1 MQIRMLKKNKKNM
14 FSNTNISVPNQFFK
28 NTLRNLF
35 YMKAENV
42 NSGKHNNLLSFF
54 WIFNDFFFFNL
65 LKFLWNFHWKS
76 RCFVLIATT
85 KPLLVLFHHGFIK
98 LSLDKYKIDKEVED
112 KKKKFMHLVNLH
124 IQKKHPNY
132 AKDKEKTTLDM
143 DSFEVC

>member
-1 MQIRMLKKNKKNM
+1 
-14 FSNTNISVPNQFFK
+14 
-28 NTLRNLF
+28 
-35 YMKAENV
+35 
-42 NSGKHNNLLSFF
+42 
-54 WIFNDFFFFNL
+54 
-65 LKFLWNFHWKS
+65 
-76 RCFVLIATT
+76 VLIATT